1 MMHTVQYVTIFPL
14 GVGRRWANIA
24 QAGWVSTDL
33 RHYRLLVL
41 RRALPS
47 IHSEAILAIHRPTAT
62 RSRDDAPPASVAPRL
77 SLDWSD
83 FAN

>member
-47 IHSEAILAIHRPTAT
+47 IHSEAILAILNTPTHTVAGRRP
-62 RSRDDAPPASVAPRL
+62 SRVRGSETESRL
-77 SLDWSD
+77 ER
-83 FAN
+83 FC